1 MHDEIEAIRRIITCE
16 YELANITQITKI
28 DGGEENANYK
38 VAIGSQNFVFRIYAG
53 KHSFK
58 GPRTATQLE
67 IEFAFMEAVR
77 EKGIPVPNAIAR
89 PDGSSFGYDSVLG
102 RFFALFE
109 FMVGDILDEG
119 FSRWSVKQIAEC
131 LDVLYEVSIESRE
144 LVRNDDSFN
153 QSIIS
158 RAQKAYAELDNYP
171 GKEIPNVLVGFFDS
185 CMKDNQRVSDLAEG
199 LIHGDVKIQNLLF
212 NNMILSALLDFDD
225 CRKSYVIEDVVM
237 ALMHNLH
244 SIDDCLIRSEYAQE
258 FIDSISNP
266 RLRQELRSG
275 LSVLIKW
282 RLLYE
287 LSKLLLND
295 NRSHFDILLQDAFI
309 QRIIEDKEFIKV

>member
-1 MHDEIEAIRRIITCE
+1 
-16 YELANITQITKI
+16 
-28 DGGEENANYK
+28 
-38 VAIGSQNFVFRIYAG
+38 
-53 KHSFK
+53 
-58 GPRTATQLE
+58 
-67 IEFAFMEAVR
+67 MEAVR

-171 GKEIPNVLVGFFDS
+171 GKEIPNVLVVFFDS